1 MPRDLWQAA
10 GFLLGMASMLW
21 LSPLALRASPSL
33 EAGNRD
39 QLEAALHQDVNRVRA
54 DRHLIPLIR
63 KPELDA
69 VARAHSRD
77 MAQRRYL
84 SHESPEG
91 NNPVHRLSEGGIQG
105 FSMAAENI
113 GLTSR
118 SEPTREILKGWLD
131 SPLHRQ
137 NLHTP
142 AFNATGI
149 GVARRA
155 DGSLIYTQLYIT
167 LPR

>member
-1 MPRDLWQAA
+1 MPRDPWQAV
-10 GFLLGMASMLW
+10 GFLLGLALTLW
-21 LSPLALRASPSL
+21 LAPLVVRAGPDLDGGRRDTL
-33 EAGNRD
+33 EATLH
-39 QLEAALHQDVNRVRA
+39 LEVNRVREG
-54 DRHLIPLIR
+54 RHLISLVRVPG
-63 KPELDA
+63 LDA

-77 MAQRRYL
+77 MAERHYL

-91 NNPVHRLSEGGIQG
+91 ENPVHRLQHGGIQG
-105 FSMAAENI
+105 FSLAAENI